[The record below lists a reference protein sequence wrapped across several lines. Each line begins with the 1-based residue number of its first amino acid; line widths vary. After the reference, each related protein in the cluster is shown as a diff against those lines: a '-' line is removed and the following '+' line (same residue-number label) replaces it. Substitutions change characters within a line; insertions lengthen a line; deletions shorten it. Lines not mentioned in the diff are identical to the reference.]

1 LEKSAENFFREA
13 NVQEFSILSSG
24 FENLPAETGELW
36 AEKFLEEREREKFET
51 DWGEREAKED
61 YI

>member
-1 LEKSAENFFREA
+1 M
-13 NVQEFSILSSG
+13 QEFSILSSG